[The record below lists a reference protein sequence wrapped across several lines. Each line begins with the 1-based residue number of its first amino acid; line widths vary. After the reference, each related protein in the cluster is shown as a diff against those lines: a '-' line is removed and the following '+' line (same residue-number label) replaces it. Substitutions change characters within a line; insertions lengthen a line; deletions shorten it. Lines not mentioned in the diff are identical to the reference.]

1 MRPKFQKRSALK
13 FDGRII
19 PEAKP
24 SGINAGLIPRPLGR
38 KFLWIPRC
46 LRRDCSLLSVFLMA
60 LAVCA
65 YGAEPQKVKFNI
77 DKAKLESG
85 VLQVFE
91 ENYSVEG
98 KGQKKRAVGVILINT
113 PPERVW
119 DVLEDWDVMGEF
131 VPGLSYYK
139 TVLVIKPVGKGGV
152 GESLIEG
159 KLSVP
164 PIRYTLDVKFDKV
177 NLRQDW
183 RLVTEKE
190 ILSYNEK
197 KEILKK
203 NSSMIKSIEGYEYLE
218 PYNKGTQTVYTYAP
232 IIETSGPVPDFIDR
246 ALTKNTLSGYVKA
259 VKKRVESGKQ
269 KK

>member
-1 MRPKFQKRSALK
+1 MKK
-13 FDGRII
+13 
-19 PEAKP
+19 
-24 SGINAGLIPRPLGR
+24 
-38 KFLWIPRC
+38 
-46 LRRDCSLLSVFLMA
+46 SLLLSIFIMA

-65 YGAEPQKVKFNI
+65 YAAEPQKVKFNI
-77 DKAKLESG
+77 DRAKLESG

-91 ENYSVEG
+91 ENYVVEG
-98 KGQKKRAVGVILINT
+98 KGQKKRAVGIILINA

-119 DVLEDWDVMGEF
+119 GVLENWDVMGEF

-139 TVLVIKPVGKGGV
+139 TVHVIKPIGKSGI

-197 KEILKK
+197 KEILKP
-203 NSSMIKSIEGYEYLE
+203 NSSMVKSIEGYEYLE
-218 PYNKGTQTVYTYAP
+218 PYNKGSQTVYTYAP
-232 IIETSGPVPDFIDR
+232 IIETAGPVPNFINR
-246 ALTKNTLSGYVKA
+246 ALTKNTLSGYVMA
-259 VKKRVESGKQ
+259 VKKRVESGRQQ